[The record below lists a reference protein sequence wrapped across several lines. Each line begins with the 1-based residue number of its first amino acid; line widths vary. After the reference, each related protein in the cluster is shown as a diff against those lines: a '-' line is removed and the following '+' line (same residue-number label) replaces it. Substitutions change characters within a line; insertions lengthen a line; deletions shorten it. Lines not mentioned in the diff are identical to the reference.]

1 MKKNLI
7 FVSLLLLIAE
17 CTNSPQVGFL
27 VSTGTYLG
35 QKTPGDVPEVFAP
48 GIVSTGMS
56 TRDIAITPDGKEIY
70 FCISL
75 ANYTF
80 ATILVT
86 KEIDGTWTQPEVMEH
101 MKNPL
106 YMNLEPCISP
116 DGKKFFFLS
125 NRPDLSRNE
134 TAVDED
140 IWVMDRIGNEW
151 SEPYNLGEPV
161 NSESSEFFPSV
172 TKEGTLYFTRSEK
185 ESRISYI
192 FRSEMIDGKYQEPEK
207 LPPQVNSGLTQYNAF
222 VDPDEKY
229 LIVPVNGRK
238 DTFGGTDYYLVY
250 RNPDDTWTEPI
261 NMGNKINTASG
272 LEFSPYVSP
281 DGKYFFFMSSRIP
294 EKEKWPKELTFSLLE
309 EMFNK
314 PGNGNSSIYWVDSM
328 FISENKSTLTN

>member
-7 FVSLLLLIAE
+7 FVSLFLLIAG
-17 CTNSPQVGFL
+17 CTNSPQAESL
-27 VSTGTYLG
+27 VPVNAYLG
-35 QKTPGDVPEVFAP
+35 QKTPGDVPEIFAP
-48 GIVSTGMS
+48 GIVSTGMF
-56 TRDIAITPDGKEIY
+56 TRDIAMTPDGREIY

-86 KEIDGTWTQPEVMEH
+86 KEINGKWTQPEVMEH
-101 MKNPL
+101 MRDPK

-125 NRPDLSRNE
+125 NRPDLSGNE
-134 TAVDED
+134 TAGDED
-140 IWVMDRIGNEW
+140 IWVMDRNGNEW
-151 SEPYNLGEPV
+151 SEPYNPGEPV
-161 NSESSEFFPSV
+161 NSQSSEFFPSV
-172 TKEGTLYFTRSEK
+172 TKDGTLYFTRSEK
-185 ESRISYI
+185 ESRVNYI
-192 FRSEMIDGKYQEPEK
+192 FRSKLIDGKYQEPEK

-222 VDPDEKY
+222 IDPDEKY
-229 LIVPVNGRK
+229 LIVPVNGRN
-238 DTFGGTDYYLVY
+238 DTFGSTDYYIVY
-250 RNPDDTWTEPI
+250 RNPDDTWDEPV
-261 NMGNKINTASG
+261 NMGNKINTVSG

-314 PGNGNSSIYWVDSM
+314 PGNGNSSIYWVDSK
-328 FISENKSTLTN
+328 FISENKPTLTN